1 MNGRERFLRCM
12 QFKPVDRVHNW
23 EVGPWGQTIDR
34 WHEEGMPRDVHVPRD
49 FWDGNEFFGLDRI
62 ASLDINLDFLP
73 EFDEIIVEET
83 DRYLISWRT
92 DGILTKAMKEG
103 TSRGMRMSMDQYIEF
118 PVKTRQDF
126 EAVKWRL
133 DPASPARY
141 PPWWDDEVRCVQG
154 CGYPLQVPKMSKQ
167 GNIGLYSRLREW
179 MGTVAACTVFY
190 DDPAFAEEMLDVIAD
205 LIINTM
211 ERALNGVK
219 VDIFNWWEDFAYN
232 SGPLISPKIF
242 KKFMMPRYRRVN
254 DFLRSHGVEI
264 IIMDTDGNPTVL
276 LPLMIEVGF
285 DGFWPIECAAGMD
298 PVKLRA
304 EFGHDLAMM
313 GGIDKRVLAQDKKAI
328 EAELLYKVP
337 DLIEDGGYIPGIDHA
352 LPPDA
357 PYENWLFYLDF
368 KRKLLEGR
376 FGA

>member
-23 EVGPWGQTIDR
+23 EVGPWSQTIDR
-34 WHEEGMPRDVHVPRD
+34 WHEEGLPWDVHVPRD

-73 EFDEIIVEET
+73 EYDEIIVEET
-83 DRYLISWRT
+83 DRYFMSWRT

-126 EAVKWRL
+126 EALKWRL
-133 DPASPARY
+133 DPTSPGRY
-141 PPWWDDEVRCVQG
+141 PPWWNDEVRCVQG
-154 CGYPLQVPKMSKQ
+154 CSYPLQVPKMSKR

-179 MGTVAACTVFY
+179 MGTEAACTVFY
-190 DDPAFAEEMLDVIAD
+190 DDPILAEGMLDLIAN
-205 LIINTM
+205 LIINAM
-211 ERALNGVK
+211 ERALNDVK

-232 SGPLISPKIF
+232 GGPLVSPKIF
-242 KKFMMPRYRRVN
+242 RTFMLPRYRRVN
-254 DFLRSHGVEI
+254 DYLRSHGMDV

-276 LPLMIEVGF
+276 LPMMIEAGF
-285 DGFWPIECAAGMD
+285 TGFWPVECAAGMD
-298 PVKLRA
+298 PVRLRA
-304 EFGHDLAMM
+304 EFGHDLVMM
-313 GGIDKRVLAQDKKAI
+313 GGIDKRVLARDKKAI

-337 DLIEDGGYIPGIDHA
+337 DLIEDGGYLPGIDHA
-352 LPPDA
+352 VPPDV
-357 PYENWLFYLDF
+357 PYENWLFYLEF
-368 KRKLLEGR
+368 KRKLLEGQ